1 MLKNTLRAVALAGAL
16 TISFHALADDKK
28 DDPVVA
34 TVNGAKIYYSQLIEA
49 QRSMGGQAMAMP
61 LEMIQGMLINTIA
74 DRLIVAEQARK
85 EGFDKTDEFKARMKD
100 IESNVLARDF
110 IGDYAE
116 KQMSEKAVQKAYQDM
131 IKDFKPEDE
140 IHARHILL
148 KDEDAAKAVIKEL
161 DGGADFAELAKEKST
176 GPSGPQGGDLGYFSK
191 GAMVE
196 EFEKAVFDL
205 DKGAY
210 TKSPVKTQFG
220 YHVIK
225 AEDIRKSQPPKLE
238 DVQEEL
244 KAEIGKQAVG
254 EYIEALRKKADIV
267 LLDKDGKEI
276 KEDK

>member
-1 MLKNTLRAVALAGAL
+1 MLKNTFRALALAGAL
-16 TISFHALADDKK
+16 TISFNAMADDKK

-34 TVNGAKIYYSQLIEA
+34 TVNGMKIHHSQLIEA
-49 QRSMGGQAMAMP
+49 QRSMGGQVMAMP
-61 LEMIQGMLINTIA
+61 LEMIQAMLINTIA

-110 IGDYAE
+110 IADYAE
-116 KQMSEKAVQKAYQDM
+116 KQMTDKAVEKAYQDM
-131 IKDFKPEDE
+131 LKGFTPADE
-140 IHARHILL
+140 VHARHILL

-161 DGGADFAELAKEKST
+161 DDGADFVELAKEKST
-176 GPSGPQGGDLGYFSK
+176 GPSGPQGGDLGYFAK

-196 EFEKAVFDL
+196 EFEKAAFDL

-210 TKSPVKTQFG
+210 TKTPVQSQFG

-225 AEDIRKSQPPKLE
+225 VEDIRKSQPPKLE

-244 KAEIGKQAVG
+244 KANIGKKAVG
-254 EYIEALRKKADIV
+254 EYIDSLRKKADIV